1 MLDYDKF
8 HKLLRHEPDTG
19 FLYWKPRPLHMFR
32 TEKLYEDW
40 NTTYAHCRALNSD
53 DGDGYLR
60 GRIFD
65 KFYKAHRVMWIME
78 TNTVPDIIDHIDGIK
93 CNNVFD
99 NLRNVSISENNKNL
113 KRFKTNTSGIS
124 GVSFIRN
131 KWRARIYVDG
141 KEKHLGIFDKKEDAI
156 FARVAAEKEY
166 GYHENHGRH

>member
-1 MLDYDKF
+1 MLDYDSF
-8 HKLLRHEPDTG
+8 HMLIRHEPETG
-19 FLYWKPRPLHMFR
+19 FLFWKPRPRDMFK
-32 TEKLYEDW
+32 TEKLYTDW
-40 NTTYAHCRALNSD
+40 NNSYAHCRALNSD

-60 GRIFD
+60 GRIFN

-78 TNTVPDIIDHIDGIK
+78 TNTIPDIVDHIDGIK
-93 CNNVFD
+93 SNNVFE
-99 NLRNVSISENNKNL
+99 NLRDVSVSENNKNL

-156 FARVAAEKEY
+156 CARVAAEKEY
-166 GYHENHGRH
+166 GYHENHGRY